1 MAAKVDSQISNA
13 IANVHVS
20 CSRRWRVD
28 SFCIRFT
35 RAASRVSKF
44 DSSPQLECLECFF
57 FVSLLIFVCR
67 VIDLCRRRCR
77 FHSICCRLFLFRRR
91 LSRAFA
97 VISDRSETCFRLLL
111 NGRFFFFAGPYRMQ
125 ECLTGRRETESERA
139 NGLRNVNFNSE

>member
-1 MAAKVDSQISNA
+1 MRLQMFTFPVHADGESTLFAYALREPPVEYQSSIPARSWNA
-13 IANVHVS
+13 WNV
-20 CSRRWRVD
+20 
-28 SFCIRFT
+28 
-35 RAASRVSKF
+35 
-44 DSSPQLECLECFF
+44 FF

-111 NGRFFFFAGPYRMQ
+111 GRRFFFFAGPYRMQ

-139 NGLRNVNFNSE
+139 SGLRNVNFNSE